1 MATSAREDAL
11 VELTNV
17 AGSLSL
23 NTSAEERDKKVRE
36 MMALD
41 APSHRALL
49 PSRRGGLSAAMDLQP
64 DPFDEVDDDE
74 GEAVPSAFVVGSLP
88 MGRPHNR
95 FGAGTQFFDTSAM
108 GGSKSS
114 VSSREKV
121 TASPIPANSSPA
133 LLPIP
138 TASPQARSISNP
150 MSILLSRSPSATAT
164 TSNISASY
172 NAGPSSLAQML
183 RHPPASFAR
192 MEEAREAEE
201 AKGEGEDEFVPPHVW
216 RAKGRLEEDLLS
228 RSVSI

>member
-1 MATSAREDAL
+1 MGTSAREDAL

-49 PSRRGGLSAAMDLQP
+49 PSRRGGLSAAMDSQR
-64 DPFDEVDDDE
+64 DPFDQVDDVE
-74 GEAVPSAFVVGSLP
+74 EESVPSAFVVGSLP
-88 MGRPHNR
+88 MGRPHSR
-95 FGAGTQFFDTSAM
+95 FGAGTQFFDSSAM
-108 GGSKSS
+108 VGSKSS
-114 VSSREKV
+114 VSSREKA
-121 TASPIPANSSPA
+121 TASPILANLSPA
-133 LLPIP
+133 INPIP
-138 TASPQARSISNP
+138 TARSVSNP
-150 MSILLSRSPSATAT
+150 MSILLSRSPSTTTT

-172 NAGPSSLAQML
+172 TAGPSSLAQML

-192 MEEAREAEE
+192 MEEAREAEVV
-201 AKGEGEDEFVPPHVW
+201 KGEGEDEFVPPHVW